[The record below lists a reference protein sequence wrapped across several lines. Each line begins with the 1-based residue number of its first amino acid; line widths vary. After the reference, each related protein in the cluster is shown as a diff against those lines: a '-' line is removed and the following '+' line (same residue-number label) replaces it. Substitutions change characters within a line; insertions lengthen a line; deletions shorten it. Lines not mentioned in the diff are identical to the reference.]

1 MPATTLLNNFEVG
14 LVQLAIQNGSVYS
27 VQRPVAPTFSMLL
40 GKDPEMMD
48 NIISNVPQ
56 VPTYGALSDAEI
68 RAGIIRSFVATN
80 TTLGADTTRANQ
92 SAALGGGTTPAE
104 VINDITVR
112 TTYYNDGGQ
121 FINYARM
128 IEGQGAGWAANTSYE
143 EVLASQMVQ
152 EYIRKRSARLFAVGA
167 NTMPADGYFGSL
179 RAMISDGLSI
189 ATRGGIGTDEATNYG
204 TYGGQTRTTAGA
216 TLAAQYIWAP
226 GTGSTGSFT
235 PATFSESIAEQAAL
249 LGYGNGAGKLV
260 APMSIGRFGLF
271 DLTLRQLYGQIR
283 IDEEMKLLVN
293 GGRCIE
299 FGGVTYFPDPN
310 IPATTTY
317 QLFID
322 LGTPGM
328 PNAIAKTAMQKSGI
342 EEIKMGNLN
351 AASRLRWVFPDQVMV
366 RNPKSCVVV
375 EGLTAL

>member
-1 MPATTLLNNFEVG
+1 MPATSLLNNFEVG

-27 VQRPVAPTFSMLL
+27 VQRPVAPTYSMLL
-40 GKDPEMMD
+40 GKDPEMQD
-48 NIISNVPQ
+48 NIIANVPQ

-68 RAGIIRSFVATN
+68 KAGIIRSFVATN

-92 SAALGGGTTPAE
+92 SAALGGGTTPSE
-104 VINDITVR
+104 VINDITIR

-121 FINYARM
+121 FINVSRM

-152 EYIRKRSARLFAVGA
+152 EYIRKRSARLFATGS

-179 RAMISDGLSI
+179 RAMISDGLST
-189 ATRGGIGTDEATNYG
+189 ANRNNTGTDEATNYG
-204 TYGGQTRTTAGA
+204 TYGGQSRTTAGA
-216 TLAAQYIWAP
+216 ALASQYVWA
-226 GTGSTGSFT
+226 GTAALVGNGTFT
-235 PATFSESIAEQAAL
+235 ESIAEQAAL
-249 LGYGNGAGKLV
+249 AGYGAGAGKLV
-260 APMSIGRFGLF
+260 APMSLGRFALF

-317 QLFID
+317 QLYID

-328 PNAIAKTAMQKSGI
+328 PNAVAKTAMQKSGI
-342 EEIKMGNLN
+342 EEIKMGNLA

-366 RNPKSCVVV
+366 RNPKSCVLV
-375 EGLTAL
+375 EGLAPL

>member
-1 MPATTLLNNFEVG
+1 MPATTLLNNFEAG

-27 VQRPVAPTFSMLL
+27 VQRPVAPTYAMLL
-40 GKDPEMMD
+40 GKDPEMQD
-48 NIISNVPQ
+48 NIIANVPQ

-68 RAGIIRSFVATN
+68 KAGIIRSFFATN
-80 TTLGADTTRANQ
+80 TTLGTDTTRANQ
-92 SAALGGGTTPAE
+92 SAALGGGTTPSE

-121 FINYARM
+121 FINVARM

-167 NTMPADGYFGSL
+167 NTMPADGFFGSL

-189 ATRGGIGTDEATNYG
+189 ANRNNTGTDEATNYG

-216 TLAAQYIWAP
+216 ALAAQYVWA
-226 GTGSTGSFT
+226 GTGATTGNG
-235 PATFSESIAEQAAL
+235 TFSESIAEQAAL
-249 LGYGNGAGKLV
+249 AGYGAGAGKLV
-260 APMSIGRFGLF
+260 APMSIGRFAAF
-271 DLTLRQLYGQIR
+271 DLLLRQQYGQVR
-283 IDEEMKLLVN
+283 IDEELKLLIN

-317 QLFID
+317 QLYVD

-328 PNAIAKTAMQKSGI
+328 PNAVAKTAMQKSGI

-351 AASRLRWVFPDQVMV
+351 AASRLRWVFPDQVMI
-366 RNPKSCVVV
+366 RNPKSCVLV
-375 EGLTAL
+375 EGLAAL

>member
-1 MPATTLLNNFEVG
+1 MPATSLLNNFEAG

-27 VQRPVAPTFSMLL
+27 VQRPVAPTFAMLL
-40 GKDPEMMD
+40 GKDPEMQD
-48 NIISNVPQ
+48 NIIANVPQ
-56 VPTYGALSDAEI
+56 VPTYGALSDTEI
-68 RAGIIRSFVATN
+68 KAGIIRSFFATN
-80 TTLGADTTRANQ
+80 TTLGTDTTRANQ
-92 SAALGGGTTPAE
+92 SAALGGGTTPSE

-121 FINYARM
+121 FINVARM

-167 NTMPADGYFGSL
+167 NTMPADGFFGSL
-179 RAMISDGLSI
+179 RAMISDGLST
-189 ATRGGIGTDEATNYG
+189 ANRSNTGTDEATNYG
-204 TYGGQTRTTAGA
+204 TYGGQSRTTAGA
-216 TLAAQYIWAP
+216 ALAAQYVWA
-226 GTGSTGSFT
+226 GTAALVGNG
-235 PATFSESIAEQAAL
+235 TFSESIAEQAAL
-249 LGYGNGAGKLV
+249 AGYGAGAGKLV
-260 APMSIGRFGLF
+260 APMSIGRFAAF
-271 DLTLRQLYGQIR
+271 DLLLRQQYGQVR
-283 IDEEMKLLVN
+283 IDEELKLLIN

-317 QLFID
+317 QLYVD

-328 PNAIAKTAMQKSGI
+328 PNAVAKTAMQKSGI

-351 AASRLRWVFPDQVMV
+351 AASRLRWVFPDQVMI
-366 RNPKSCVVV
+366 RNPKSCVLV
-375 EGLTAL
+375 EGLAAL

>member
-1 MPATTLLNNFEVG
+1 MPATSLLNNFEAG

-27 VQRPVAPTFSMLL
+27 VQRPVAPTFAMLL
-40 GKDPEMMD
+40 GKDPEMRD
-48 NIISNVPQ
+48 NIIANVPQ
-56 VPTYGALSDAEI
+56 VPTYGALSDTEI
-68 RAGIIRSFVATN
+68 KAGIIRSFFATN
-80 TTLGADTTRANQ
+80 TTLGTDTTRANQ
-92 SAALGGGTTPAE
+92 SAALGGGTTPSE

-121 FINYARM
+121 FINVARM

-167 NTMPADGYFGSL
+167 NTMPADGFFGSL
-179 RAMISDGLSI
+179 RAMISDGLST
-189 ATRGGIGTDEATNYG
+189 ANRSNTGTDEATNYG
-204 TYGGQTRTTAGA
+204 TYGGQSRTTAGA
-216 TLAAQYIWAP
+216 ALAAQYVWA
-226 GTGSTGSFT
+226 GTAALVGNG
-235 PATFSESIAEQAAL
+235 TFSESIAEQAAL
-249 LGYGNGAGKLV
+249 AGYGAGAGKLV
-260 APMSIGRFGLF
+260 APMSIGRFAAF
-271 DLTLRQLYGQIR
+271 DLLLRQQYGQVR
-283 IDEEMKLLVN
+283 IDEELKLLIN

-317 QLFID
+317 QLYVD

-328 PNAIAKTAMQKSGI
+328 PNAVAKTAMQKSGI

-351 AASRLRWVFPDQVMV
+351 AASRLRWVFPDQVMI
-366 RNPKSCVVV
+366 RNPKSCVLV
-375 EGLTAL
+375 EGLAAL